1 MTATG
6 SEGAASEH
14 ATHALERAMCAARDA
29 GALLKTA
36 DEAPY
41 TGRHVVLDGRA
52 RLNFASTSYLG
63 LELREELTSGALE
76 AARRFGTQFPLPGGF
91 VQCPLYRSLEASLDD
106 ATGGHVVIAPSTTL
120 AHQAALGVLVEPG
133 DAVLVASD
141 SHPSQHVACRL
152 LREVPVGSFDRK
164 NPAALEDRLKV
175 LGRTHHRV
183 WCLLDGLAS
192 LHGDVAPFDAL
203 NTLQARYPF
212 LHLYVDDAHATS
224 WTGRHGRGLALE
236 RLDDLGRVVS
246 VLSLN
251 KAFAASGSALVF
263 SDTSLA
269 GRVRRTGGP
278 LLFSGPVPPPM
289 LGAAVASARLHLSD
303 ELVRL
308 QAALQE
314 RIDWFSS
321 ASTEKGIPL
330 ANRERTP
337 LFFVPCGSSEKT
349 LSVFHRLMGE
359 GICVCPAVPPLAPE
373 GESGL
378 RVSLTAFQ
386 SRADI
391 ELITDV
397 LATRLADE

>member
-1 MTATG
+1 MTAA
-6 SEGAASEH
+6 GAEDSEH
-14 ATHALERAMCAARDA
+14 SGHALDRVMCAARDA

-36 DEAPY
+36 DDAPY

-63 LELREELTSGALE
+63 LELREELMSGALE
-76 AARRFGTQFPLPGGF
+76 AARRFGLQFPLPGGF
-91 VQCPLYRSLEASLDD
+91 VQCPLYRSLEEALAH

-120 AHQAALGVLVEPG
+120 AHQAALGVLVERG

-152 LREVPVGSFDRK
+152 LRDVPVASFDRK
-164 NPAALEDRLKV
+164 DPEALEDRLKE
-175 LGRTHHRV
+175 LGRTHRRV

-192 LHGDVAPFDAL
+192 LHGDTAPFAVL
-203 NTLQARYPF
+203 NALQARYPF

-224 WTGRHGRGLALE
+224 WTGQHGRGFALE

-251 KAFAASGSALVF
+251 KAFAAAGSALVF
-263 SDTSLA
+263 SDASVA

-278 LLFSGPVPPPM
+278 LLFSGAVPPPM
-289 LGAAVASARLHLSD
+289 LGAAVASARLHFSV
-303 ELVRL
+303 ELEHL
-308 QAALQE
+308 QAALLE

-321 ASTEKGIPL
+321 ACTEKGVPL
-330 ANRERTP
+330 ANGERTP
-337 LFFVPCGSSEKT
+337 LFFVPCGASERT
-349 LSVFHRLMGE
+349 LSVFHRLMDE

-373 GESGL
+373 AESGL
-378 RVSLTAFQ
+378 RVTLTVFQ

-397 LATRLADE
+397 LATRLATA